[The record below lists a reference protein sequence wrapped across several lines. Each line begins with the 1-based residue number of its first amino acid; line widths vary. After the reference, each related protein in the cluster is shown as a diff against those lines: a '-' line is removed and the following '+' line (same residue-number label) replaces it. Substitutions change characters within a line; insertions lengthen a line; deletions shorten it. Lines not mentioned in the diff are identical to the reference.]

1 LDRLA
6 VFDVRRLNL
15 ALRARWSWLQMTQ
28 PKKTWAQFQL
38 HVCKEVQSLI
48 NMAVVT
54 TVGDG
59 SNTLFWKGKW
69 LNGKSIKD
77 IASSIYAM
85 VCAMTLNKRKVIE
98 AFVNMR
104 WITDF

>member
-38 HVCKEVQSLI
+38 HVCKEV
-48 NMAVVT
+48 
-54 TVGDG
+54 
-59 SNTLFWKGKW
+59 
-69 LNGKSIKD
+69 
-77 IASSIYAM
+77 
-85 VCAMTLNKRKVIE
+85 
-98 AFVNMR
+98 
-104 WITDF
+104 